1 MATCRSCG
9 GDNAGSVT
17 RCQYCDQPLQ
27 ATRALE
33 VHWQVRTG
41 GGAVGRGV
49 LRVSAPASAGAEP
62 ARVAAEAA
70 FGAALTALG
79 QGATPEQVQP
89 LMAQR
94 LPALLPAGHT
104 LEALTVE
111 EVSAFVPVAR
121 GVDAPHADP
130 FAPAPAAGGSGCTPL
145 ACLALAMGLCCVGSG
160 LLGLLGGEAAAEDA
174 ARLRTAAVVTA
185 DEARRTTG
193 FVVVENVLPT
203 AGDDAPVTSDGTV
216 CLWLSEPQP
225 GKASLRWTT
234 SFRVGDL
241 EVRPDGQTRWDEP
254 VSLVAAVGTR
264 TPAGAIAV
272 RADRPVTVAG
282 DAANGVIAG
291 GRGSIVSTRPS
302 RDAVLRDLERQA
314 RSGTVALIV
323 LTGLGGL
330 LLVAAWFLRRRR

>member
-1 MATCRSCG
+1 M
-9 GDNAGSVT
+9 T

-27 ATRALE
+27 TTRALE

-79 QGATPEQVQP
+79 PGATPEQVQP

-121 GVDAPHADP
+121 GVDAPHAAP
-130 FAPAPAAGGSGCTPL
+130 FGAPAAAGSGCAPL
-145 ACLALAMGLCCVGSG
+145 ACLALAMGLCCVSSG

-174 ARLRTAAVVTA
+174 ARLRTATVMTA

-193 FVVVENVLPT
+193 YVVVENVLPT

-216 CLWLSEPQP
+216 CLWLSEPLP
-225 GKASLRWTT
+225 GKAVQRWAT

-264 TPAGAIAV
+264 TPAGATAV

-302 RDAVLRDLERQA
+302 RDAILRDLEHQA
-314 RSGTVALIV
+314 RSGRIAMIV
-323 LTGLGGL
+323 LTGLGAL